1 MDTSNVRA
9 TLLAPRGK
17 NIIHRFNSMFGR
29 ENEGIDSNKLI
40 ELVSYL
46 VNQSGADSVGE
57 LDSQLV

>member
-1 MDTSNVRA
+1 
-9 TLLAPRGK
+9 
-17 NIIHRFNSMFGR
+17 MFGR
-29 ENEGIDSNKLI
+29 ENEGIDSIKLI

>member
-17 NIIHRFNSMFGR
+17 ISSIGFNSMFGR
-29 ENEGIDSNKLI
+29 ENEGIDFIKLI

-46 VNQSGADSVGE
+46 VNQSGAESVGE

>member
-1 MDTSNVRA
+1 
-9 TLLAPRGK
+9 
-17 NIIHRFNSMFGR
+17 MFVR
-29 ENEGIDSNKLI
+29 ENEGIDFIKLI

>member
-1 MDTSNVRA
+1 
-9 TLLAPRGK
+9 
-17 NIIHRFNSMFGR
+17 MFGR